1 MNSLSV
7 DATGLP
13 DIGKHP
19 FETTCQRLRNRFRI
33 DIPGDIDF
41 QLEHFE
47 TLNHHQEVNIRNT
60 FAIKNPCGDS
70 YVLLLDTNI
79 ETKGINQK
87 NKLSH
92 KDTFQPWALAYLKK
106 DFGRVVIRTE
116 TIIDKIRE
124 IVFPIELD
132 FRDDKPFSDRFYVLT
147 DDRHKTEAAMT
158 QEFRDAVMSIKK
170 SDFVIEIYEHTLIIG
185 NHKPVS
191 PENTLYLADFVARLA
206 ELKC

>member
-19 FETTCQRLRNRFRI
+19 YDTTCQRLRNRFRI
-33 DIPGDIDF
+33 EVPGDIDF
-41 QLEHFE
+41 KLEQFE
-47 TLNHHQEVNIRNT
+47 TLNHHQAVNIRNT

-70 YVLLLDTNI
+70 YVLLLDTDTDI
-79 ETKGINQK
+79 SAINQK
-87 NKLSH
+87 NKIQH
-92 KDTFQPWALAYLKK
+92 RNTFQPWALAYLKK

-132 FRDDKPFSDRFYVLT
+132 LKEDKAFSNRFYVLT
-147 DDRHKTEAAMT
+147 DDRQKTEAAMT
-158 QEFRDAVMSIKK
+158 KEFRDAIMSIKK

-185 NHKPVS
+185 NHKTVT

>member
-13 DIGKHP
+13 YIGKHP
-19 FETTCQRLRNRFRI
+19 YDTTCQRLRNRFRI
-33 DIPGDIDF
+33 EVPGDIDF
-41 QLEHFE
+41 KLEQFE
-47 TLNHHQEVNIRNT
+47 TLNHHHAVNIRNT

-70 YVLLLDTNI
+70 YVLLLDTDT
-79 ETKGINQK
+79 ETSAINQK
-87 NKLSH
+87 NKIQH
-92 KDTFQPWALAYLKK
+92 RDTFQPWALAYLKK

-116 TIIDKIRE
+116 TIMDKIRE
-124 IVFPIELD
+124 MVFPIELD
-132 FRDDKPFSDRFYVLT
+132 LKEDKAFSNRFYVLT

-158 QEFRDAVMSIKK
+158 PEFRAAIMSIKK

-185 NHKPVS
+185 NHKPVT